1 MSAYDEMYSKIQ
13 AMSDR
18 DLFIVWDALDGY
30 DPSEEYSEGIPMDRW
45 AEAIYNEITLHRQL
59 PLNMCFEHPNDSAA
73 GVTMDELIYLF
84 DLL

>member
-1 MSAYDEMYSKIQ
+1 MNYTDMYDKIRD
-13 AMSDR
+13 MNDR
-18 DLFIVWDALDGY
+18 ELLSVWESLVDY
-30 DPSEEYSEGIPMDRW
+30 DPLEDYAPGISMDTW

-59 PLNMCFEHPNDSAA
+59 PLDLHFEHPNDSAA